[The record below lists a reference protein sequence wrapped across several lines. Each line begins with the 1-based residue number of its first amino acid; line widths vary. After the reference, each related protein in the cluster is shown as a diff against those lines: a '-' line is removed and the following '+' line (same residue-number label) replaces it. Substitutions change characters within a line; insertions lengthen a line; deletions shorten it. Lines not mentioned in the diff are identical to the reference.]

1 MRFAAPLSPWLTLLA
16 VLLAGVVVYRAC
28 VRPGGSLSQR
38 LWLSGLRALSL
49 LLLLVC
55 LAQPVRLVSSGAGQ
69 VVPVLIDHSRSM
81 AVADVDGRGRL
92 EAAVSW
98 VAEHLDGELVTI
110 SLFGVGDGVMPVAAE
125 TVPAEVPRSRL
136 RDAVMEIRERYPA
149 APAVVLLTDGGET
162 GETTTVLGDGPPVFT
177 LGVGARSVAPDQAVV
192 DLRVA
197 AGATAASA
205 AELSVTLVARGYAGR
220 ALEVRVLEDGRL
232 RGVVVQHGVDRA
244 VIHHQQGENL
254 SAVTGNELLHEWLDG
269 HEDAFIPQ
277 WMASPE
283 PDVLVQLQ
291 ELRAAGKVNNVRI
304 HESAVAGVPFVDWV
318 YGDLL
323 EWLQQERIPVWI
335 SLHDTWDPTWT
346 SRTTTPVTETMD
358 ILRAFPDLVTVLLGA
373 HYTHSFYVRPFLKL
387 PNVHL
392 ELSRYEVLR
401 ELEALANEFGAE
413 RLLYGS
419 FYPRLAMGPILYY
432 MHNVGFDEATLR
444 TMCTDNLERIL
455 AGGEK

>member
-149 APAVVLLTDGGET
+149 APAVVL
-162 GETTTVLGDGPPVFT
+162 PV
-177 LGVGARSVAPDQAVV
+177 S
-192 DLRVA
+192 
-197 AGATAASA
+197 
-205 AELSVTLVARGYAGR
+205 
-220 ALEVRVLEDGRL
+220 
-232 RGVVVQHGVDRA
+232 
-244 VIHHQQGENL
+244 
-254 SAVTGNELLHEWLDG
+254 
-269 HEDAFIPQ
+269 
-277 WMASPE
+277 
-283 PDVLVQLQ
+283 
-291 ELRAAGKVNNVRI
+291 
-304 HESAVAGVPFVDWV
+304 
-318 YGDLL
+318 
-323 EWLQQERIPVWI
+323 
-335 SLHDTWDPTWT
+335 
-346 SRTTTPVTETMD
+346 
-358 ILRAFPDLVTVLLGA
+358 
-373 HYTHSFYVRPFLKL
+373 YTHLTL
-387 PNVHL
+387 PTK
-392 ELSRYEVLR
+392 
-401 ELEALANEFGAE
+401 A
-413 RLLYGS
+413 
-419 FYPRLAMGPILYY
+419 
-432 MHNVGFDEATLR
+432 
-444 TMCTDNLERIL
+444 
-455 AGGEK
+455 